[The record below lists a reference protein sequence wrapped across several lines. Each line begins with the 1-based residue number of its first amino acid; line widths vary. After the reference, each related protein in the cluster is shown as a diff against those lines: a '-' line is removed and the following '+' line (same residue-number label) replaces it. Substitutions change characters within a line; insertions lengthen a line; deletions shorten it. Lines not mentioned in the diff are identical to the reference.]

1 MHISRLTLFTLL
13 LATTLS
19 AHAEIYKHVA
29 VNGEVTYTD
38 KPVKGSKKLNLDP
51 MPSAKPA
58 LTNSTTY
65 RPPSSRNTTT
75 PSDFPR
81 VDNNTQNQRD
91 SLRRRVLLDEL
102 RIEEQGLADAV
113 TAKKEGE
120 TLHIGEKA
128 SSPGYITRIGKL
140 DHAIKL
146 HRDNINALRK
156 ELSTVK

>member
-19 AHAEIYKHVA
+19 AYAEIYKHVA

-38 KPVKGSKKLNLDP
+38 KPVKGAKKLNLDP

-58 LTNSTTY
+58 LTNSATY

-102 RIEEQGLADAV
+102 RIEEHGLADAV

-120 TLHIGEKA
+120 TLYIGEKA